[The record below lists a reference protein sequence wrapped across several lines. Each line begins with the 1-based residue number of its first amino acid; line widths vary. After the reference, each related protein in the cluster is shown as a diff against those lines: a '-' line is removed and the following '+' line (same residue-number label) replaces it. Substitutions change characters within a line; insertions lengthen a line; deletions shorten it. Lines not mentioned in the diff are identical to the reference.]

1 MIIIGENLTQS
12 AQRFFYCIENIFR
25 FTKALS
31 LIEDSC
37 DFQFLLIIDIY
48 FFE

>member
-1 MIIIGENLTQS
+1 MVLIGEVLTQS

-31 LIEDSC
+31 LIKANC
-37 DFQFLLIIDIY
+37 DFQLLLN
-48 FFE
+48 